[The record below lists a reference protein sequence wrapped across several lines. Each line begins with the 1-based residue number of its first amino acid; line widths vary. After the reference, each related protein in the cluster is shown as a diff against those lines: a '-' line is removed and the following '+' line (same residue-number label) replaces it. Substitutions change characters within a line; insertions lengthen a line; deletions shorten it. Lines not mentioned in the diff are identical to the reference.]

1 MSHKFSQSDLGPTV
15 PFEGMQQAQ
24 VGVPYGLGNF
34 NPLPPPPYA
43 RLLDSDIERIA
54 RAVVGLMKQAQ
65 AEQHNDTANLQAA
78 SAENLAAAAK
88 HHQSK
93 TD

>member
-1 MSHKFSQSDLGPTV
+1 MTLNMSAQ
-15 PFEGMQQAQ
+15 EYMAAQQLPPHY
-24 VGVPYGLGNF
+24 VGVANQDPTL
-34 NPLPPPPYA
+34 PPYA

>member
-1 MSHKFSQSDLGPTV
+1 MAQEYTIA
-15 PFEGMQQAQ
+15 QQLPPHY
-24 VGVPYGLGNF
+24 VGVANQA
-34 NPLPPPPYA
+34 LPPYV
-43 RLLDSDIERIA
+43 RLLDSDIECIA
-54 RAVVGLMKQAQ
+54 KAVVRLMKQAQ
-65 AEQHNDTANLQAA
+65 AEQHNDTANRQAA